1 MGYRVPLTFGKR
13 RTLAAIRMRR
23 YVRRLQGALT
33 KSIAWSRSLQT
44 SAAPKR
50 SMIRAHALIEG
61 KFYVF
66 DTLNALPPGGWVT

>member
-1 MGYRVPLTFGKR
+1 MGYRVPLTFEER

-44 SAAPKR
+44 SAAPTR

-61 KFYVF
+61 KLYVF
-66 DTLNALPPGGWVT
+66 NTLNALPPGGWVT